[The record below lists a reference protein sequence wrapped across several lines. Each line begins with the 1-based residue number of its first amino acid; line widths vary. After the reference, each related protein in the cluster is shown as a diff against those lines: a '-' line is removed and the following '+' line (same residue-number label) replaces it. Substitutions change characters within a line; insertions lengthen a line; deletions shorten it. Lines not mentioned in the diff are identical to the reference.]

1 MVAYVGEDVC
11 IPFDVVVVIV
21 VVSNSTKLVGLIDG
35 APEVMALDGAAVGSL
50 VTTMVGTI
58 VGESKGVAEG
68 CCDVEEVGDAL
79 GNEKLAVAFDPLI
92 NAPKVVVVVVVV
104 VGEVEGWLVGVGV
117 KKFVVVVVLPNRKS
131 LVGALVGELEGE
143 LVGELVGPKL
153 GPWVN
158 IVGNDVGILLGE

>member
-1 MVAYVGEDVC
+1 
-11 IPFDVVVVIV
+11 
-21 VVSNSTKLVGLIDG
+21 
-35 APEVMALDGAAVGSL
+35 
-50 VTTMVGTI
+50 
-58 VGESKGVAEG
+58 
-68 CCDVEEVGDAL
+68 
-79 GNEKLAVAFDPLI
+79 
-92 NAPKVVVVVVVV
+92 VVVVV

-143 LVGELVGPKL
+143 LVGGLVGPKL

>member
-1 MVAYVGEDVC
+1 M
-11 IPFDVVVVIV
+11 
-21 VVSNSTKLVGLIDG
+21 
-35 APEVMALDGAAVGSL
+35 
-50 VTTMVGTI
+50 
-58 VGESKGVAEG
+58 
-68 CCDVEEVGDAL
+68 
-79 GNEKLAVAFDPLI
+79 
-92 NAPKVVVVVVVV
+92 VVVV

>member
-1 MVAYVGEDVC
+1 
-11 IPFDVVVVIV
+11 
-21 VVSNSTKLVGLIDG
+21 
-35 APEVMALDGAAVGSL
+35 
-50 VTTMVGTI
+50 
-58 VGESKGVAEG
+58 
-68 CCDVEEVGDAL
+68 
-79 GNEKLAVAFDPLI
+79 
-92 NAPKVVVVVVVV
+92 VVVVV
-104 VGEVEGWLVGVGV
+104 VGEVEGWLVGLGV

>member
-1 MVAYVGEDVC
+1 M
-11 IPFDVVVVIV
+11 
-21 VVSNSTKLVGLIDG
+21 
-35 APEVMALDGAAVGSL
+35 
-50 VTTMVGTI
+50 
-58 VGESKGVAEG
+58 
-68 CCDVEEVGDAL
+68 
-79 GNEKLAVAFDPLI
+79 
-92 NAPKVVVVVVVV
+92 VVVV
-104 VGEVEGWLVGVGV
+104 VGEVEGWLVGLGV

>member
-1 MVAYVGEDVC
+1 
-11 IPFDVVVVIV
+11 
-21 VVSNSTKLVGLIDG
+21 
-35 APEVMALDGAAVGSL
+35 
-50 VTTMVGTI
+50 
-58 VGESKGVAEG
+58 
-68 CCDVEEVGDAL
+68 
-79 GNEKLAVAFDPLI
+79 
-92 NAPKVVVVVVVV
+92 VVVVV

>member
-1 MVAYVGEDVC
+1 M
-11 IPFDVVVVIV
+11 
-21 VVSNSTKLVGLIDG
+21 
-35 APEVMALDGAAVGSL
+35 
-50 VTTMVGTI
+50 
-58 VGESKGVAEG
+58 
-68 CCDVEEVGDAL
+68 
-79 GNEKLAVAFDPLI
+79 
-92 NAPKVVVVVVVV
+92 VVVV

-117 KKFVVVVVLPNRKS
+117 KKSVVVVVLPNRKS

>member
-1 MVAYVGEDVC
+1 M
-11 IPFDVVVVIV
+11 
-21 VVSNSTKLVGLIDG
+21 
-35 APEVMALDGAAVGSL
+35 
-50 VTTMVGTI
+50 
-58 VGESKGVAEG
+58 
-68 CCDVEEVGDAL
+68 
-79 GNEKLAVAFDPLI
+79 
-92 NAPKVVVVVVVV
+92 VVV